1 MPKMSELLSGFSA
14 GLSPG
19 RADAEH
25 DGTGAAA
32 AGTPRW
38 ASFSDEARE
47 QHRFLNHDGYDEGL
61 VHGHGWARND

>member
-1 MPKMSELLSGFSA
+1 MPNMSELLSGFSA
-14 GLSPG
+14 LSPG
-19 RADAEH
+19 RADAEP
-25 DGTGAAA
+25 GGGAA
-32 AGTPRW
+32 GGGMPRW